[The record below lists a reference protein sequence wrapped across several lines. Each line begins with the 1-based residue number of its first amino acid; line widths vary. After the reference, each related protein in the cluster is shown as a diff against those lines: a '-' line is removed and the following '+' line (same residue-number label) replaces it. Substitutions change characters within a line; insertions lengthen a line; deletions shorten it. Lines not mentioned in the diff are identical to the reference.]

1 MNKLKSIGQ
10 VIFGIVIFLGIL
22 LLTYFLIF
30 GAIHIAT
37 KINPILIRITNILS
51 AISFFILLPLTI
63 FKKTRSF
70 SAICLYVSSYFF
82 GLSAWVLGL
91 IATYITL
98 GGFWIFIGLMFG
110 GVGVVPMGL
119 IGSVIKGEWSLL
131 LNLLYITVL
140 TFVIR
145 IFVAYLMNKEER
157 ASEPNVVYKLKDS
170 TEEKEKDEEYTIKDT
185 DIAPEP
191 ILSLKTPSYRALAES
206 EKNDILEYIKTLDPE
221 EFPKITSLT
230 HSDVLLM
237 LEIIFRSLS
246 EDSVED
252 NISFREHLL
261 IYENIL
267 EKELNNKK
275 IT

>member
-131 LNLLYITVL
+131 WNLLYITIL
-140 TFVIR
+140 TFGIR
-145 IFVAYLMNKEER
+145 IFVFYLISKEENR
-157 ASEPNVVYKLKDS
+157 AKEIIKQTQTEDYVVND
-170 TEEKEKDEEYTIKDT
+170 INT
-185 DIAPEP
+185 DPEP
-191 ILSLKTPSYRALAES
+191 ILSLKMPSIDKLVDS
-206 EKNDILEYIKTLDPE
+206 EEDSILEYIRTLDPD
-221 EFPKITSLT
+221 EFPRITSLPE
-230 HSDVLLM
+230 DEIFLM
-237 LEIIFRSLS
+237 LEVINKST
-246 EDSVED
+246 DDED
-252 NISFREHLL
+252 NDIILTSRQKLL
-261 IYENIL
+261 IYERIL
-267 EKELNNKK
+267 EKEDNKK
-275 IT
+275 Q